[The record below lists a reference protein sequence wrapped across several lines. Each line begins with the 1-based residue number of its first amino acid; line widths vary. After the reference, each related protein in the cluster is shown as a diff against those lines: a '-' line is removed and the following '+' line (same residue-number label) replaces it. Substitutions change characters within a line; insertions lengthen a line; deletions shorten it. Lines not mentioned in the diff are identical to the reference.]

1 MVQAAKGHNSTSRSK
16 GTARRRSACPVANTL
31 DIVGDRWTLLV
42 IRDLARGKRRF
53 VEFSASPER
62 IPTNILSDRLKR
74 LEQEGIVTSHL
85 YSQHPPRSEYNLTP
99 RGEDLVPVMRSIV
112 DWGLK
117 HIPGTHVLPLPE
129 RARPR

>member
-1 MVQAAKGHNSTSRSK
+1 MVQAAKGRKALSRSERTP
-16 GTARRRSACPVANTL
+16 GRRSACPVASTL

-42 IRDLARGKRRF
+42 IRDLARGKQRF

-74 LEQEGIVTSHL
+74 LEQEGIVTSRL

-99 RGEDLVPVMRSIV
+99 KGEDLAPVIRAIV

>member
-1 MVQAAKGHNSTSRSK
+1 MVRAAKGRNAPSRSER
-16 GTARRRSACPVANTL
+16 TAGRRSACPVANTL

-62 IPTNILSDRLKR
+62 IPTNLLSDRLKR

-85 YSQHPPRSEYNLTP
+85 YSQHPPRSEYTLTP
-99 RGEDLVPVMRSIV
+99 KGEDLAPVMRSIV

-117 HIPGTHVLPLPE
+117 HIAGTRVLSLPE
-129 RARPR
+129 HARPR